1 MLATRVIPCLLL
13 ADGGLV
19 KTERFKKPRYIGD
32 PINAV
37 RIFNDKFVDE
47 IALFDIRASRLR
59 KPPDFDLVGKIIGE
73 AFMPLCYGGGVRSV
87 EDAKRLF
94 TLGVEKVAV
103 NAAVFDQPDLV
114 SRLADRFGSQSVVVG
129 VDIRRGLWGGP
140 RVYRHSL
147 GRRLALTRI
156 SHRVSTAAADHA
168 RALQVLGAG
177 ELFVTSVDR
186 DGTMSGYDLEVLRSI
201 TAAVDIPVIACGGA
215 GSLGDMVQV
224 VDQAAVSAAAAGSL
238 FVYRGRRRAVLINYP
253 SQQELTAAF
262 GSPHEKEGD

>member
-1 MLATRVIPCLLL
+1 MLATRVIPCLLM
-13 ADGGLV
+13 ADSGLV

-37 RIFNDKFVDE
+37 KIFNDKFVDE

-59 KPPDFDLVGKIIGE
+59 KPPDFDLVEKIISE
-73 AFMPLCYGGGVRSV
+73 AFMPFCYGGGVRSV
-87 EDAKRLF
+87 EDAQKLF
-94 TLGVEKVAV
+94 TLGVEKVSV

-114 SRLADRFGSQSVVVG
+114 SRLAERFGSQSVVVG
-129 VDIRRGLWGGP
+129 IDVRRGLWGGP
-140 RVYRHSL
+140 RLYRHSI
-147 GRRLALTRI
+147 GRRMA
-156 SHRVSTAAADHA
+156 A
-168 RALQVLGAG
+168 RAAERARAVQDLGAG

-215 GSLGDMVQV
+215 GSLRDMVEV

-253 SQQELTAAF
+253 SQQELRAAF
-262 GSPHEKEGD
+262 GSPYEKGSD